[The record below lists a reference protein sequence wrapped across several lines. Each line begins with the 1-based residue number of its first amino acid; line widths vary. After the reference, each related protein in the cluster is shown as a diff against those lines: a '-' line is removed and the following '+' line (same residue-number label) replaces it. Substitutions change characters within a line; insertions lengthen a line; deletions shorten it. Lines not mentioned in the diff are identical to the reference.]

1 MTDILDLPD
10 WTLLAKRHDDDE
22 YELEAEYRLL
32 PGACI
37 KCGSVGR
44 LYKHGT
50 KDTTFRDSP
59 IRGHPVRLLARVQR
73 FRCRDCGETFLQPL
87 GSIQEAMRMTER
99 CAEYVKDQCLRDT
112 FARIAEHV
120 GCDEKT
126 IRTLASEHIL
136 DMEANY
142 RPELP
147 RQLGMDE
154 TKIEGRQRCVIT
166 DIGKKRPIELLADRD
181 KVTVAG
187 WLARFPDR
195 TGVEVVAIDM
205 WRPYLDVAHV
215 LFPGVPVVVDKF
227 HVVRMAN
234 EALDRVRIRMGKKQP
249 RLVRRGWMQSKSL
262 LVQRNVNLSE
272 KRRFNLDMWLANEP
286 DVAAAYWCKEA
297 FFNLYDLPKAEA
309 VAAFDAWPETVPQ
322 YLRADF
328 RKLLTA
334 ARNWRTEILAYFDHP
349 VTNAYTEALNGVAK
363 VINRQ
368 GRGYTFEVLR
378 ARVLFGKGAAT
389 VKPIPELRCESCGGL
404 FPKPTMQV
412 DHIRP
417 LFKGE
422 RGGGTIMVCR
432 TCNARFHT
440 KPHGPSSA
448 ASTR

>member
-10 WTLLAKRHDDDE
+10 WTLLAKRSDGDE

-32 PGACI
+32 PGACT
-37 KCGSVGR
+37 KCGAVGR

-50 KDTTFRDSP
+50 KETTYRDSP

-99 CAEYVKDQCLRDT
+99 CADYVKEQCLRDT
-112 FARIAEHV
+112 FTRIAEHV

-126 IRTLASEHIL
+126 IRTLASAHIL
-136 DMEANY
+136 AVEANY

-147 RQLGMDE
+147 KQLGMDE

-166 DIGKKRPIELLADRD
+166 DIGRKRPIELLPDRD
-181 KVTVAG
+181 KGTVAG

-195 TGVEVVAIDM
+195 SGVEVVAIDM

-215 LFPGVPVVVDKF
+215 LFPGVPVVIDKF

-234 EALDRVRIRMGKKQP
+234 EALDRVRIRMGKKQAK
-249 RLVRRGWMQSKSL
+249 LVRRGWMQSKSL
-262 LVQRNVNLSE
+262 LVQRNANLSE

-286 DVAAAYWCKEA
+286 DIAAAYSCKEA
-297 FFNLYDLPKAEA
+297 FFDLYDMPKAKA
-309 VAAFDAWPETVPQ
+309 VAAFDAWPDTVPQ
-322 YLRADF
+322 HLRADF

-378 ARVLFGKGAAT
+378 ARVLFGKGATT
-389 VKPIPELRCESCGGL
+389 VRPPPQFRCESCQGL
-404 FPKPTMQV
+404 FPKPV
-412 DHIRP
+412 LEISHIRP
-417 LFKGE
+417 VVRGE
-422 RGGGTIMVCR
+422 RGTDGVLLCR
-432 TCNARFHT
+432 NCHVRFHT
-440 KPHGPSSA
+440 ESHAPSSA

>member
-10 WTLLAKRHDDDE
+10 WELLARRQEGDE

-32 PGACI
+32 PGACT

-87 GSIQEAMRMTER
+87 GAIQEAMRMTER
-99 CAEYVKDQCLRDT
+99 CAEYVKGQCLRDT

-136 DMEANY
+136 ALEANY

-154 TKIEGRQRCVIT
+154 TKIDGRQRCVIT
-166 DIGKKRPIELLADRD
+166 DIGRKRPIELLADRD

-195 TGVEVVAIDM
+195 SGVEVVAIDM

-234 EALDRVRIRMGKKQP
+234 KCLDDTRK
-249 RLVRRGWMQSKSL
+249 RLRTDMTTADRRKLMRDRHIILK
-262 LVQRNVNLSE
+262 RE
-272 KRRFNLDMWLANEP
+272 KDLDVMDHAAMEVWTGMLPELYYGYQAKERFFGVYDAPDRKEGQERYDSWLGSLDMLTRVNF
-286 DVAAAYWCKEA
+286 KE
-297 FFNLYDLPKAEA
+297 LI
-309 VAAFDAWPETVPQ
+309 
-322 YLRADF
+322 
-328 RKLLTA
+328 TA
-334 ARNWRTEILAYFDHP
+334 CENWKPEILNYFGTGA
-349 VTNAYTEALNGVAK
+349 TNAYTEAANGLAK
-363 VINRQ
+363 IANRS
-368 GRGYTFEVLR
+368 GRGYSFEAIR
-378 ARVLFGKGAAT
+378 AKIIYGGSVKRGKFG
-389 VKPIPELRCESCGGL
+389 ESPVDEEIFAEMTRPVVETPQADAEKETEGG
-404 FPKPTMQV
+404 Q
-412 DHIRP
+412 
-417 LFKGE
+417 
-422 RGGGTIMVCR
+422 
-432 TCNARFHT
+432 
-440 KPHGPSSA
+440 
-448 ASTR
+448 